1 MFRRKKAKETFNILE
16 VGEYRIEVTRKRMKT
31 IRLKVNA
38 VTQKIRVSCPHR
50 VSEYDLIEFISS
62 KKNWI
67 DKQLSREV
75 VRAVVPEEKRYEE
88 GEMLL
93 FKGMEFVL
101 KLNTNSTKTSVEIR
115 DNYLIL
121 HSRKKLSRVKREK
134 AILDFY
140 RSHLKEEIPKLISKW
155 EPIMNVS
162 VAEFGVKRMKTR
174 WGTCNIRARRIW
186 LNLSLAEKSP
196 ELLEYVVV
204 HEMVHLLERL
214 HNNRFKAFMTQFLPN
229 WKELEGQLNGKID

>member
-1 MFRRKKAKETFNILE
+1 
-16 VGEYRIEVTRKRMKT
+16 MKT
-31 IRLKVNA
+31 IRLKVNV
-38 VTQKIRVSCPHR
+38 VTQKIRVSCPYR

-67 DKQLSREV
+67 EKQLSREV
-75 VRAVVPEEKRYEE
+75 APAVIPEKKRYED
-88 GEMLL
+88 GEKI
-93 FKGMEFVL
+93 FFQGKEFEL
-101 KLNTNSTKTSVEIR
+101 RINTEASKTSVFIQNE
-115 DNYLIL
+115 YLIL
-121 HSRKKLSRVKREK
+121 SSKKKLKREKREK

-140 RSHLKEEIPKLISKW
+140 RSHLKEEIPKLIAKW

-174 WGTCNIRARRIW
+174 WGTCNIGARRIW

-196 ELLEYVVV
+196 DLLEYVVV

-229 WKELEGQLNGKID
+229 WKELEDQLNGKID